1 MNYKQ
6 EIKSAVEHY
15 LGFEIDQIET
25 PKKAALADFA
35 YPCFKLSKT
44 MKKAPAQIADDIK
57 DHIDLPFL
65 ERVESVNGYL
75 NFFINKQIRVQN
87 TLEAMDDDYGKSNQG
102 SGKRVIID
110 YSSINIAKPFHIGH
124 LSTTAIGHSLYRI
137 YKYLGYDCYSINYL
151 GDYGTQ
157 FGKMI
162 VAYKLWGDKD
172 TVEKEGIREMYRL
185 YVKYH
190 QEAEKDPALD
200 EQAREWFLKIEA
212 KDEEAMSIFE
222 WMKERTLKDVERIYK
237 DLDIVFDSYNG
248 ESFYNDK
255 MQPVIDELKEK
266 NLLTESQ
273 GAYVVDL
280 ESYNMP
286 PCLILKKDGATLYAT
301 RDLASA
307 IYRAKEIGFDKNL
320 YVVAYQQSLHFK
332 QVFKVLELMGYEW
345 SKDCVHVEFGMTSM
359 EEGTMSTRKGKAIF
373 LEDVLNKAVEKTQA
387 TINEKNPG
395 LDNKEQVAKDVGI
408 GAVVYSAVAQ
418 SRINDIVFS
427 YDKVLSFEGETG
439 PYIQYTHARC
449 CSVLKKYTGKTD
461 GAVDFSLL
469 TGDEEME
476 IIKLLESFPNVIKSA
491 AAEYEPCHI
500 SRFLISL
507 CSAFN
512 KFYFDNRIITEDKE
526 LTRARVLLTLKT
538 KGTIAKGLY
547 LIGLKAPEA
556 M

>member
-1 MNYKQ
+1 MDYRQ
-6 EIKSAVEHY
+6 EIKSELERI
-15 LGFEIDQIET
+15 LGFEIEQIES
-25 PKKAALADFA
+25 PKNAGLADFA
-35 YPCFKLSKT
+35 YPCFKLSRT
-44 MKKAPAQIADDIK
+44 MKKAPQLIADELK
-57 DHIDLPFL
+57 DKINLDFV
-65 ERVESVNGYL
+65 EKVESVNGYL
-75 NFFINKQIRVQN
+75 NFFINKTQRVKS
-87 TLEAMDDDYGKSNQG
+87 TLTAMDESYGNSTEGN
-102 SGKRVIID
+102 GKRVIID

-137 YKYLGYDCYSINYL
+137 YKALGYDCYSINYL

-162 VAYKLWGDKD
+162 VAFKLWGDKE

-190 QEAEKDPALD
+190 QEAENNPELD
-200 EQAREWFLKIEA
+200 EQAREWFLKIED
-212 KDEEAMSIFE
+212 KDEEALSIFE
-222 WMKERTLKDVERIYK
+222 WMKERTLKDVARIYD
-237 DLDIVFDSYNG
+237 DLDITFDSYNG

-266 NLLTESQ
+266 KLLTESE

-280 ESYNMP
+280 EQYNMP

-307 IYRAKEIGFDKNL
+307 LYRAKEIGFDKNL
-320 YVVAYQQSLHFK
+320 YVVAYQQNLHFK
-332 QVFKVLELMGYEW
+332 QVFKVLELMGYDW
-345 SKDCVHVEFGMTSM
+345 SKNCVHVEFGMTSM

-373 LEDVLNKAVEKTQA
+373 LEDVLNKAVEKTLA
-387 TINEKNPG
+387 TINEKNPS

-418 SRINDIVFS
+418 NRINDIVFS

-439 PYIQYTHARC
+439 PYIQYTHARS
-449 CSVLKKYTGKTD
+449 CSVLKKYDSTID
-461 GAVDFSLL
+461 EINYSLL
-469 TGDEEME
+469 CGEEEME
-476 IIKLLESFPNVIKSA
+476 IIKLLESFSSVIKN
-491 AAEYEPCHI
+491 AAEDYQPCYV

-512 KFYFDNRIITEDKE
+512 KFYFDNRIITDDEATTK
-526 LTRARVLLTLKT
+526 ARILLTK
-538 KGTIAKGLY
+538 KVRDTIKRGLY

>member
-1 MNYKQ
+1 MDYKQ
-6 EIKSAVEHY
+6 EIKAELEKI
-15 LGFEIDQIET
+15 LGFEIEQIES
-25 PKKAALADFA
+25 PKKAGLADFA
-35 YPCFKLSKT
+35 YPCFKLSRT
-44 MKKAPAQIADDIK
+44 MKKAPNLIADELK
-57 DHIDLPFL
+57 DKINLPFI
-65 ERVESVNGYL
+65 EKAESVNGYL
-75 NFFINKQIRVQN
+75 NFFINKQQRVKDV
-87 TLEAMDDDYGKSNQG
+87 LEAMNEDYGSSNEG
-102 SGKRVIID
+102 NGKRVIID

-137 YKYLGYDCYSINYL
+137 YKALGYDCYSINYL

-162 VAYKLWGDKD
+162 VAFKKWGDKAVID
-172 TVEKEGIREMYRL
+172 REGIREMYRL

-190 QEAEKDPALD
+190 AEAEKDPELD
-200 EQAREWFLKIEA
+200 KQARMWFLKIED
-212 KDEEAMSIFE
+212 KDEEALSIFE
-222 WMKERTLKDVERIYK
+222 WMKQRTLKDVERIYN
-237 DLDIVFDSYNG
+237 DLDITFDSYNG

-266 NLLTESQ
+266 KLLTESE

-280 ESYNMP
+280 GPYNMP

-307 IYRAKEIGFDKNL
+307 TYRAKEIGFDKNL

-345 SKDCVHVEFGMTSM
+345 SKNCVHVEFGMTSM

-373 LEDVLNKAVEKTQA
+373 LEDVMNKAVEKTLA
-387 TINEKNPG
+387 TINEKNPT
-395 LDNKEQVAKDVGI
+395 LENKEAVAKDVGI

-449 CSVLKKYTGKTD
+449 CSVLKKQSCDTKDIDY
-461 GAVDFSLL
+461 SLL
-469 TGDEEME
+469 TGDEEMD
-476 IIKLLESFPNVIKSA
+476 IIKLLESYPAVIKNA
-491 AAEYEPCHI
+491 AKDYQPCYI

-512 KFYFDNRIITEDKE
+512 KFYFDNRIISDDPS
-526 LTRARVLLTLKT
+526 LTSARILLTEKVRD
-538 KGTIAKGLY
+538 TISSGLY

>member
-1 MNYKQ
+1 MDYRQ
-6 EIKSAVEHY
+6 EIKSALERV
-15 LGFEIDQIET
+15 LGFEIEQIES
-25 PKKAALADFA
+25 PKNAGLADFA
-35 YPCFKLSKT
+35 YPCFKLSKV
-44 MKKAPAQIADDIK
+44 MKKAPQMIADDLADKIS
-57 DHIDLPFL
+57 LPFL
-65 ERVESVNGYL
+65 EKVESLNGYL
-75 NFFINKQIRVQN
+75 NFFINKEQRVKD
-87 TLEAMDDDYGKSNQG
+87 TLCTMDDSYGNSSEGK
-102 SGKRVIID
+102 GKRVIID

-137 YKYLGYDCYSINYL
+137 YKALGYDCYSINYL

-162 VAYKLWGDKD
+162 VAYKKWGDKETID
-172 TVEKEGIREMYRL
+172 KEGIREMYRL

-190 QEAEKDPALD
+190 EEADKDPALD
-200 EQAREWFLKIEA
+200 EEAREWFLKIED
-212 KDEEAMSIFE
+212 KDKEALSIFE
-222 WMKERTLKDVERIYK
+222 WMKERTLRDVARIYD
-237 DLDIVFDSYNG
+237 DLDITFDSYNG

-280 ESYNMP
+280 EPYNMP

-332 QVFKVLELMGYEW
+332 QVFKVLELMGYTW

-373 LEDVLNKAVEKTQA
+373 LEDVLNKAVEKTLD
-387 TINEKNPG
+387 TINEKNPT
-395 LDNKEQVAKDVGI
+395 LENKEQVAKDVGI

-418 SRINDIVFS
+418 NRINDIVFS

-449 CSVLKKYTGKTD
+449 TSVLKKYE
-461 GAVDFSLL
+461 GACESIDYSLL
-469 TGDEEME
+469 TGEQEME
-476 IIKLLESFPNVIKSA
+476 IIRLLEGFPAVIKNA
-491 AAEYEPCHI
+491 AKDFQPCYV

-512 KFYFDNRIITEDKE
+512 KFYFDNRIISEDGN
-526 LTRARVLLTLKT
+526 LTKARILLTQKT
-538 KGTIAKGLY
+538 RDIIARGLY
-547 LIGLKAPEA
+547 LIGLKAPES

>member
-1 MNYKQ
+1 MDYKL
-6 EIKSAVEHY
+6 EIKNALEEY
-15 LGFEIDQIET
+15 LGFDIGQIEV
-25 PKKAALADFA
+25 PKNADLADFA
-35 YPCFKLSKT
+35 YPCFRLSKT
-44 MKKAPAQIADDIK
+44 MKKAPAAIADEIK
-57 DHIDLPFL
+57 EHISLPFL
-65 ERVESVNGYL
+65 DKIESLNGYL
-75 NFFINKQIRVQN
+75 NFFVKKEQRI
-87 TLEAMDDDYGKSNQG
+87 EAVLKSIDEEYGQSKVG
-102 SGKRVIID
+102 EGKRVIID

-137 YKYLGYDCYSINYL
+137 FKMLGYDCYSINYL

-162 VAYKLWGDKD
+162 VAFKLWGDKA
-172 TVEKEGIREMYRL
+172 TVEKDGIREMYRL

-190 QEAEKDPALD
+190 KEAEVDPSLD
-200 EQAREWFLKIEA
+200 DQAREWFLRIEA

-222 WMKERTLKDVERIYK
+222 WMKERTLKDVERIYS
-237 DLDIVFDSYNG
+237 DLDITFDSYNG

-255 MQPVIDELKEK
+255 MDTVITELKEK
-266 NLLTESQ
+266 SLLTESE

-280 ESYNMP
+280 QEYNMP

-307 IYRAKEIGFDKNL
+307 IYRSKEIGFDKNL

-332 QVFKVLELMGYEW
+332 QVFKVLELMGYDW
-345 SKDCVHVEFGMTSM
+345 SGDCVHVEFGMTSM

-373 LEDVLNKAVEKTQA
+373 LEDVLNKAVEKTRK
-387 TINEKNPG
+387 TIEEKNPD
-395 LDNKEQVAKDVGI
+395 LNNKDQVAKDVGI

-439 PYIQYTHARC
+439 PYIQYTHARA
-449 CSVLKKYTGKTD
+449 CSVLRKHTEHA
-461 GAVDFSLL
+461 GAVDYSLL
-469 TGDEEME
+469 QGSQEME
-476 IIKLLESFPNVIKSA
+476 IIKLLESFPLVIVSA
-491 AAEYEPCHI
+491 AVAYEPCHI

-512 KFYFDNRIITEDKE
+512 KFYFDNRIITDECAVTAARIE
-526 LTRARVLLTLKT
+526 LTKRTRDI
-538 KGTIAKGLY
+538 IAKGLY

>member
-1 MNYKQ
+1 MDYRQ
-6 EIKSAVEHY
+6 EIKAELEKI
-15 LGFEIDQIET
+15 LGFEIEQIES
-25 PKKAALADFA
+25 PKKAGLADFA
-35 YPCFKLSKT
+35 YPCFKLSRT
-44 MKKAPAQIADDIK
+44 MKKAPNLIADELK
-57 DHIDLPFL
+57 DKINLPFI
-65 ERVESVNGYL
+65 ERTESVNGYL
-75 NFFINKQIRVQN
+75 NFFINKQQRVKDV
-87 TLEAMDDDYGKSNQG
+87 LEAMKEDYGSSNEG

-137 YKYLGYDCYSINYL
+137 YKTLGYDCYSINYL

-162 VAYKLWGDKD
+162 VAFKKWGDKAVID
-172 TVEKEGIREMYRL
+172 REGIREMYRL

-190 QEAEKDPALD
+190 EEAEKDPGLD
-200 EQAREWFLKIEA
+200 EQARTWFLKIED
-212 KDEEAMSIFE
+212 KDEEALSIFE
-222 WMKERTLKDVERIYK
+222 WMKQRTLKDVERIYN
-237 DLDIVFDSYNG
+237 DLDITFDSYNG

-266 NLLTESQ
+266 KLLTESE

-280 ESYNMP
+280 EPYNMP

-307 IYRAKEIGFDKNL
+307 TYRAKEIGFDKNL

-345 SKDCVHVEFGMTSM
+345 SKNCVHVEFGMTSM

-373 LEDVLNKAVEKTQA
+373 LEDVMNKAVEKTLA
-387 TINEKNPG
+387 TINEKNPT
-395 LDNKEQVAKDVGI
+395 LENKEAVAKDVGI

-449 CSVLKKYTGKTD
+449 CSVLKKQNSDIKDIDY
-461 GAVDFSLL
+461 SLL

-476 IIKLLESFPNVIKSA
+476 IIKLLENYPAVIKNA
-491 AAEYEPCHI
+491 AKDYQPCYI

-512 KFYFDNRIITEDKE
+512 KFYFDNRIISDDPS
-526 LTRARVLLTLKT
+526 LTSARILLTK
-538 KGTIAKGLY
+538 KVRDTIRSGLY

>member
-1 MNYKQ
+1 MDYRQ
-6 EIKSAVEHY
+6 EIKAELEKI
-15 LGFEIDQIET
+15 LGFEIEQIES
-25 PKKAALADFA
+25 PKKAGLADFA
-35 YPCFKLSKT
+35 YPCFKLSRT
-44 MKKAPAQIADDIK
+44 MKKAPNLIADELK
-57 DHIDLPFL
+57 DKINLPFI
-65 ERVESVNGYL
+65 ERTESVNGYL
-75 NFFINKQIRVQN
+75 NFFINKQQRVKDV
-87 TLEAMDDDYGKSNQG
+87 LEAMKEDYGSSNEG

-137 YKYLGYDCYSINYL
+137 YKALGYDCYSINYL

-162 VAYKLWGDKD
+162 VAFKKWGDKAVID
-172 TVEKEGIREMYRL
+172 REGIREMYRL

-190 QEAEKDPALD
+190 EEAEKDPGLD
-200 EQAREWFLKIEA
+200 EQARTWFLKIED
-212 KDEEAMSIFE
+212 KDEEALSIFE
-222 WMKERTLKDVERIYK
+222 WMKQRTLKDVERIYN
-237 DLDIVFDSYNG
+237 DLDITFDSYNG

-266 NLLTESQ
+266 KLLTESE

-280 ESYNMP
+280 GPYNMP

-307 IYRAKEIGFDKNL
+307 TYRAKEIGFDKNL

-345 SKDCVHVEFGMTSM
+345 SKNCVHVEFGMTSM

-373 LEDVLNKAVEKTQA
+373 LEDVMNKAVEKTLA
-387 TINEKNPG
+387 TINEKNPT
-395 LDNKEQVAKDVGI
+395 LENKEAVAKDVGI

-449 CSVLKKYTGKTD
+449 CSVLKKQNSDIKDIDY
-461 GAVDFSLL
+461 SLL

-476 IIKLLESFPNVIKSA
+476 IIKLLESFPAVIKNA
-491 AAEYEPCHI
+491 AKDYQPCYI

-512 KFYFDNRIITEDKE
+512 KFYFDNRIISDDRA
-526 LTRARVLLTLKT
+526 LTSARILLTEKVRD
-538 KGTIAKGLY
+538 TISSGLY

>member
-1 MNYKQ
+1 MDYKQ
-6 EIKSAVEHY
+6 EIKAELEKI
-15 LGFEIDQIET
+15 LGFEIEQIES
-25 PKKAALADFA
+25 PKKAGLADFA
-35 YPCFKLSKT
+35 YPCFKLSRT
-44 MKKAPAQIADDIK
+44 MKKAPNLIADELK
-57 DHIDLPFL
+57 DKINLPFI
-65 ERVESVNGYL
+65 ERTESVNGYL
-75 NFFINKQIRVQN
+75 NFFINKQQRVRDV
-87 TLEAMDDDYGKSNQG
+87 LEAMNEDYGSSNEG

-137 YKYLGYDCYSINYL
+137 YKALGYDCYSINYL

-162 VAYKLWGDKD
+162 VAFKKWGDKAVID
-172 TVEKEGIREMYRL
+172 REGIREMYRL

-190 QEAEKDPALD
+190 EEAEKDPGLD
-200 EQAREWFLKIEA
+200 EQARTWFLKIED
-212 KDEEAMSIFE
+212 KDEEALSIFE
-222 WMKERTLKDVERIYK
+222 WMKQRTLKDVERIYN
-237 DLDIVFDSYNG
+237 DLDITFDSYNG

-266 NLLTESQ
+266 KLLTESE

-280 ESYNMP
+280 GPYNMP

-307 IYRAKEIGFDKNL
+307 TYRAKEIGFDKNL

-345 SKDCVHVEFGMTSM
+345 SKNCVHVEFGMTSM

-373 LEDVLNKAVEKTQA
+373 LEDVMNKAVEKTLA
-387 TINEKNPG
+387 TINEKNPT
-395 LDNKEQVAKDVGI
+395 LDNKEAVAKDVGI

-449 CSVLKKYTGKTD
+449 CSVLKKQNSDTKDINY
-461 GAVDFSLL
+461 SLL
-469 TGDEEME
+469 TGDEEMD
-476 IIKLLESFPNVIKSA
+476 IIKLLENYPAVIKNA
-491 AAEYEPCHI
+491 AKDYQPCYI

-512 KFYFDNRIITEDKE
+512 KFYFDNRIISDDPS
-526 LTRARVLLTLKT
+526 LTSARILLTK
-538 KGTIAKGLY
+538 KVRDTIRSGLY

>member
-1 MNYKQ
+1 MDYKK
-6 EIKSAVEHY
+6 EIKNELEKV
-15 LGFEIDQIET
+15 LGFEIEQIES
-25 PKKAALADFA
+25 PKNAGLADFA

-44 MKKAPAQIADDIK
+44 MRKAPQMIADELAQK
-57 DHIDLPFL
+57 VSLPFL
-65 ERVESVNGYL
+65 EKVESVNGYL
-75 NFFINKQIRVQN
+75 NFFINKEQRVKD
-87 TLEAMDDDYGKSNQG
+87 TLEAMDENYGDCDMGK
-102 SGKRVIID
+102 GKRVIID

-137 YKYLGYDCYSINYL
+137 YKALGYDCYSINYL

-162 VAYKLWGDKD
+162 VAYKKWGDKE
-172 TVEKEGIREMYRL
+172 TIESEGIREMYRL

-190 QEAEKDPALD
+190 AEAENDPALD
-200 EQAREWFLKIEA
+200 EEAREWFLKIED
-212 KDEEAMSIFE
+212 KDEEALSIFE
-222 WMKERTLKDVERIYK
+222 WMKERTLMDVARIYD
-237 DLDIVFDSYNG
+237 DLDITFDSYNG

-255 MQPVIDELKEK
+255 MQPVIDELKSK
-266 NLLTESQ
+266 NLLVESQ

-280 ESYNMP
+280 EPYNMP

-307 IYRAKEIGFDKNL
+307 LYRANEIGFDKNL

-373 LEDVLNKAVEKTQA
+373 LEDVLNKAVEKTLV
-387 TINEKNPG
+387 TINEKNPT
-395 LDNKEQVAKDVGI
+395 LENKEQVAKDVGI

-418 SRINDIVFS
+418 NRINDIVFS

-449 CSVLKKYTGKTD
+449 TSVLKKYDGDTD
-461 GAVDFSLL
+461 NIDYSLL
-469 TGDEEME
+469 TGEQEME
-476 IIKLLESFPNVIKSA
+476 IIKLLESFPSVLKSA
-491 AAEYEPCHI
+491 AADYQPCYV

-512 KFYFDNRIITEDKE
+512 KFYFDNRIISGDEAVTKARIL
-526 LTRARVLLTLKT
+526 LTRKTRDVIAR
-538 KGTIAKGLY
+538 GLY
-547 LIGLKAPEA
+547 LIGLKAPLS

>member
-1 MNYKQ
+1 MDYRQ
-6 EIKSAVEHY
+6 EIKAELEKI
-15 LGFEIDQIET
+15 LGFEIEQIES
-25 PKKAALADFA
+25 PKKAGLADFA
-35 YPCFKLSKT
+35 YPCFKLSRT
-44 MKKAPAQIADDIK
+44 MKKAPNLIADELK
-57 DHIDLPFL
+57 DKINLPFI
-65 ERVESVNGYL
+65 ERTESVNGYL
-75 NFFINKQIRVQN
+75 NFFINKQQRVKDV
-87 TLEAMDDDYGKSNQG
+87 LEAMKEDYGSSNEG

-137 YKYLGYDCYSINYL
+137 YKALGYDCYSINYL

-162 VAYKLWGDKD
+162 VAFKKWGDKAVID
-172 TVEKEGIREMYRL
+172 REGIREMYRL

-190 QEAEKDPALD
+190 DEAEKDPGLD
-200 EQAREWFLKIEA
+200 EQARTWFLKIED
-212 KDEEAMSIFE
+212 KDEEALSIFE
-222 WMKERTLKDVERIYK
+222 WMKQRTLKDVERIYN
-237 DLDIVFDSYNG
+237 DLDITFDSYNG

-266 NLLTESQ
+266 KLLTESE

-280 ESYNMP
+280 GPYNMP

-307 IYRAKEIGFDKNL
+307 TYRAKEIGFDKNL

-345 SKDCVHVEFGMTSM
+345 SKNCVHVEFGMTSM

-373 LEDVLNKAVEKTQA
+373 LEDVMNKAVEKTLA
-387 TINEKNPG
+387 TINEKNPT
-395 LDNKEQVAKDVGI
+395 LENKEAVAKDVGI

-449 CSVLKKYTGKTD
+449 CSVLKKQNSDIKDIDY
-461 GAVDFSLL
+461 SLL

-476 IIKLLESFPNVIKSA
+476 IIKLMESYPAVIKNA
-491 AAEYEPCHI
+491 AKDYQPCYI

-512 KFYFDNRIITEDKE
+512 KFYFDNRIISDDPS
-526 LTRARVLLTLKT
+526 LTSARILLTEKVRD
-538 KGTIAKGLY
+538 TISSGLY